1 MSAAASR
8 ANSLHAWDLAPK
20 RAIAVQRRLKDRL
33 RLQWQ
38 ERELE
43 TVAGVDVHYEAG
55 RPRAAICV
63 FSFPALE
70 PIESVVAR
78 VEHEYPYVPG
88 LLAFREG
95 PAALAAWDRLRSEPD
110 LVLFD
115 AHGIAHP
122 RGLGLAAQ
130 LGLWLERPA
139 IGVAKSKL
147 YGSYE
152 APPPEKGS
160 WSPLYDEVEP
170 EKAIGAV
177 VRTRTDVRPIFVSP
191 GHLIDLERS
200 IELTLACTPRYRLP
214 EPTRWA
220 HRVAG
225 GAEFSP

>member
-8 ANSLHAWDLAPK
+8 ANALHAWDLTPK
-20 RAIAVQRRLKDRL
+20 RAIALQRQLKDRL

-38 ERELE
+38 ARELE
-43 TVAGVDVHYEAG
+43 TVAGVDVHYEDG
-55 RPRAAICV
+55 QPRAAICV

-70 PIESVVAR
+70 PIESVIAR

-139 IGVAKSKL
+139 IGVAKSRL
-147 YGSYE
+147 YGSFE
-152 APPPEKGS
+152 PPPADKGS
-160 WSPLYDEVEP
+160 WSPLYDEGEP
-170 EKAIGAV
+170 EKVIGAV
-177 VRTRTDVRPIFVSP
+177 VRSRTDVRPIFVSP